1 MGKIQKIALGANEKK
16 DSGKLRLNIPV
27 STGTA
32 FKAGDTLSVA
42 SGQECCE
49 KVAEING
56 VAREY
61 RAMPIHVNDGT
72 ETVSVNTL
80 FGTRYLP
87 ADKISTAEKVGDFYR
102 LSFRDW
108 FANSKPRFRSLLS
121 VVGVKKDGDKEFIDV
136 KSDAACELSDCGDCL
151 VQTSTSFEKTMED
164 TTMTT
169 NSQGKEV
176 RQFVYVQLKENYVAE
191 K

>member
-1 MGKIQKIALGANEKK
+1 MKEK
-16 DSGKLRLNIPV
+16 L
-27 STGTA
+27 
-32 FKAGDTLSVA
+32 TL
-42 SGQECCE
+42 ENLCY
-49 KVAEING
+49 KNG
-56 VAREY
+56 LE
-61 RAMPIHVNDGT
+61 PS
-72 ETVSVNTL
+72 TVS
-80 FGTRYLP
+80 R
-87 ADKISTAEKVGDFYR
+87 IEKVGDFYR

-151 VQTSTSFEKTMED
+151 VQTSASFEKTMED